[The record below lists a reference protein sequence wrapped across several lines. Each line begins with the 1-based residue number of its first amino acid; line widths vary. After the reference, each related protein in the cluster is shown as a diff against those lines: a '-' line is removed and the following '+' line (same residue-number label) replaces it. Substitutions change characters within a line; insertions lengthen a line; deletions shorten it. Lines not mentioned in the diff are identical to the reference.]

1 MQPGVPMQPQQPSNA
16 GKGLATASMV
26 FGIIG
31 IVLASMSKKRGFDG
45 GVRTAGLVLSI
56 LSLVVG
62 SIVFIACV
70 ACAGAAGAGIAG
82 LNSIG
87 NSMSN

>member
-1 MQPGVPMQPQQPSNA
+1 
-16 GKGLATASMV
+16 MV
-26 FGIIG
+26 FGIIGIVFWFFNLASIVSVFAGIIG